1 MVTASQAQQSELDL
15 ASILDKQRRFFR
27 SGATRPYTFRQ
38 KQLQSLRALVRD
50 HESRIHEALAADLAK
65 PAFEAFASET
75 GFVISECSHALEHLE
90 TWMEPER
97 VKTPLTFFPSKSFVR
112 REPMGLVLII
122 APWNYPFQLVMSPLA
137 AALAAGNCA
146 LLKPS
151 EWTLHTSELVAEL
164 AASYFPAEVVSTVLG
179 DAKTAEALLA
189 ERFDHIFFTGGCEVG
204 RIVAT
209 AAAKHLT
216 PVTLE
221 LGGKSPAII
230 DEKVDLEVAARRVT
244 WGKFL
249 NAGQTCIAPDYLLVP
264 ETLAEDF
271 LSLMKKNVRRF
282 FGDDPRTSP
291 DFARIVNHRHFDRLS
306 GYLEDGRIVIGGE
319 SERDERYIAPTILA
333 EVPEGARSLDE
344 EIFGP
349 ILPVLTYRGLDE
361 AIEITLRHPNP
372 LALYF
377 FSKDRKNQERVM
389 QEIPFGGGAINDA
402 LIQFSNPDL
411 PFGGRGASGNGS
423 YHGRYGFETFSHK
436 KSVVE
441 GSTLFDPRIRY
452 PPYGGKLRW
461 LKMLIK

>member
-1 MVTASQAQQSELDL
+1 MNASQNQHTELDI
-15 ASILDKQRRFFR
+15 AAVLDQQRRFFH
-27 SGATRPYTFRQ
+27 SGATRPYAFRRQ
-38 KQLQSLRALVRD
+38 QLRNLRALVRD
-50 HESRIHEALAADLAK
+50 HEGRIHEALAADLGK

-75 GFVISECSHALEHLE
+75 GFVIAECSHALEHLE

-97 VKTPLTFFPSKSFVR
+97 VKTPLTFFPSKSFIR

-122 APWNYPFQLVMSPLA
+122 APWNYPFQLVMAPLA

-151 EWTLHTSELVAEL
+151 ETAVHTSELMAEL
-164 AASYFPAEVVSTVLG
+164 AASYFPAEIASTVVG
-179 DAKTAEALLA
+179 DAKIAEALLA
-189 ERFDHIFFTGGCEVG
+189 ECFDHIFFTGGMEVG

-216 PVTLE
+216 PATLE
-221 LGGKSPAII
+221 LGGKSPAIV
-230 DEKVDLEVAARRVT
+230 DEKVDLEVAARRLT

-264 ETLAEDF
+264 EALAEDF

-306 GYLEDGRIVIGGE
+306 GYLEDGRIVTGGE
-319 SERDERYIAPTILA
+319 TERDERYIAPTILA
-333 EVPEGARSLDE
+333 EIPEGARSLDE

-349 ILPVLTYRGLDE
+349 ILPVLTYRNLDE
-361 AIEITLRHPNP
+361 AIETTLRHPNP

-377 FSKDRKNQERVM
+377 FSKDRKRQERVM

-402 LIQFSNPDL
+402 LIQFSNPAL
-411 PFGGRGASGNGS
+411 PFGGRGGSGSGS

-441 GSTLFDPRIRY
+441 GSTLFDPPIRY

-461 LKMLIK
+461 LKMLMK

>member
-1 MVTASQAQQSELDL
+1 MTASQDQHAEPHFAAVLDQ
-15 ASILDKQRRFFR
+15 QRRFFR
-27 SGATRPYTFRQ
+27 SGATRPYRFRQ
-38 KQLQSLRALVRD
+38 QQLRNLRALVRD
-50 HESRIHEALAADLAK
+50 HEGRIHEALAADLGK

-75 GFVISECSHALEHLE
+75 GFVLSECSHALEHLE
-90 TWMEPER
+90 TWMAPER
-97 VKTPLTFFPSKSFVR
+97 VHTPLTLFPSKSFIR

-151 EWTLHTSELVAEL
+151 EGAVHTSELVAEL
-164 AASYFPAEVVSTVLG
+164 AASYFPAEIVSTVTG

-189 ERFDHIFFTGGCEVG
+189 ERFDHIFFTGGSEVG

-221 LGGKSPAII
+221 LGGKSPAIV
-230 DEKVDLEVAARRVT
+230 DEKVDLEVAARRLT

-271 LSLMKKNVRRF
+271 LSLMKKHVRRF

-306 GYLEDGRIVIGGE
+306 GYLEDGRIVTGGE
-319 SERDERYIAPTILA
+319 TQRDERYIAPTILA
-333 EVPEGARSLDE
+333 EVPEGAKSLDE

-349 ILPVLTYRGLDE
+349 ILPVLTYRNLDE
-361 AIEITLRHPNP
+361 AIETTLRHPDP

-402 LIQFSNPDL
+402 LIQFSNPSL
-411 PFGGRGASGNGS
+411 PFGGRGGSGSGS

-441 GSTLFDPRIRY
+441 GSTLFDPPVRY

-461 LKMLIK
+461 LKMLMK

>member
-1 MVTASQAQQSELDL
+1 MTASKKQHTELDI
-15 ASILDKQRRFFR
+15 AAVLDAQRRFFR
-27 SGATRPYTFRQ
+27 SGATRPYAFRRQ
-38 KQLQSLRALVRD
+38 QLRNLRALVRD
-50 HESRIHEALAADLAK
+50 HEERIHEALAADLAK

-97 VKTPLTFFPSKSFVR
+97 VKTPLTFFPSKSFIR

-122 APWNYPFQLVMSPLA
+122 APWNYPFQLVMSPLV

-146 LLKPS
+146 VLKPS
-151 EWTLHTSELVAEL
+151 EWTVHTSELVAEL
-164 AASYFPAEVVSTVLG
+164 AASYFPAEIVSTVLG
-179 DAKTAEALLA
+179 DAKVAEALLNQ
-189 ERFDHIFFTGGCEVG
+189 RFDHIFFTGGTGVG

-221 LGGKSPAII
+221 LGGKSPAIV
-230 DEKVDLEVAARRVT
+230 DEKVDLEVAARRLT

-291 DFARIVNHRHFDRLS
+291 DFARIVNHSHFDRLS
-306 GYLEDGRIVIGGE
+306 AYLEDGRIVTGGE
-319 SERDERYIAPTILA
+319 TERDERYIAPTILA

-349 ILPVLTYRGLDE
+349 ILPVLTYRSLDE
-361 AIEITLRHPNP
+361 AIETTLRHPNP

-411 PFGGRGASGNGS
+411 PFGGRGGSGSGS

-436 KSVVE
+436 KSIVE
-441 GSTLFDPRIRY
+441 ADTLFDPPVRY
-452 PPYGGKLRW
+452 PPYGSKLRW
-461 LKMLIK
+461 LKMLMK